1 MPLRARHRSREACH
15 SRRVSPVIPGAFQ
28 GGYIEAEARIGTDE
42 RWGLKMWGLQGLRQ
56 RRDRPFSSVRDASG
70 RAVIGLVLVALFVT
84 SGSFLHAEA
93 RENVVE
99 VELANFSFSPNELT
113 VPAGT
118 TVRFINRDLIGHDVV
133 QAVPDEVFVTEEFP
147 FQSPQIM
154 PGESWEFTFN
164 DPGEYPVLCT
174 VGAHFLLGMTATIVV
189 E

>member
-1 MPLRARHRSREACH
+1 MKGFRE
-15 SRRVSPVIPGAFQ
+15 
-28 GGYIEAEARIGTDE
+28 
-42 RWGLKMWGLQGLRQ
+42 LRQ
-56 RRDRPFSSVRDASG
+56 SRVRSVQDAGTAAGKVIIGLIAAVLLAASG
-70 RAVIGLVLVALFVT
+70 PVP
-84 SGSFLHAEA
+84 HAQATEG
-93 RENVVE
+93 VVE

-113 VPAGT
+113 IPAGT

-133 QAVPDEVFVTEEFP
+133 QAVPDDVFVTEEFP

-174 VGAHFLLGMTATIVV
+174 VGAHFMLGMTATIVV